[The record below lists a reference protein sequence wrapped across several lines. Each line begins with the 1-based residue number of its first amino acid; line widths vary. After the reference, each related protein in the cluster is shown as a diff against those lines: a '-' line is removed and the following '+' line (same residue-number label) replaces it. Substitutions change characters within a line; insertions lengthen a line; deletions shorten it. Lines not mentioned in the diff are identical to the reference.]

1 MAKRGANIQRRMF
14 QRITAGPE
22 TRVECQDHFLS
33 SWRIRTDKFL
43 ASYETIASVDK

>member
-1 MAKRGANIQRRMF
+1 MAKRGAKIQRLF
-14 QRITAGPE
+14 QRITAGLE
-22 TRVECQDHFLS
+22 MRVECQDHFLS